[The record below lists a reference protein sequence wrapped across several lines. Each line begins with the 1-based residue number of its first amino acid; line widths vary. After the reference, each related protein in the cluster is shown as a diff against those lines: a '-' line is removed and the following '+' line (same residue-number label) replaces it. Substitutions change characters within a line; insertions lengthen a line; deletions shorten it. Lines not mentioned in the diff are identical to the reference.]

1 MKQVRLELPGPL
13 LAIRVGGLLGE
24 DGLDALRRQLTP
36 PPPPGP
42 DPLEELKDQLR
53 AQAEQQRAQVQSA
66 IDALARA
73 AAETRNVRAEIIESA
88 EPQLIELALQ
98 IARKVVMQE
107 IADRRVRIEPI
118 VKEALLRLPN
128 RQDVTVHLHPDDWDQ
143 CQIARQCDQAEQD
156 QKIRFVSDPSVA
168 RGECVVQTRE
178 GHVESRVEDHFQA
191 VAEAIT
197 DQEPPA

>member
-1 MKQVRLELPGPL
+1 MQQVCLEIPGPL

-36 PPPPGP
+36 SPPPGP
-42 DPLEELKDQLR
+42 DPLDELKDQLR
-53 AQAEQQRAQVQSA
+53 AQAEQQAAACRSA
-66 IDALARA
+66 IAALEEA
-73 AAETRNVRAEIIESA
+73 AAETRAVRAEIIESA
-88 EPQLIELALQ
+88 EPQLIELALE

-128 RQDVTVHLHPDDWDQ
+128 RQDVTVHLHPEDWDQ
-143 CQIARQCDQAEQD
+143 CQIARQAEPSEQD
-156 QKIRFVSDPSVA
+156 QAVRFVSDPSVA
-168 RGECVVQTRE
+168 RGACVVETRE

-191 VAEAIT
+191 VAEAMT
-197 DQEPPA
+197 DREPPS